1 MTNHQISAILPCYNH
16 QAYLSQRI
24 KSVLCQTFPVSEII
38 FLDDAST
45 DASFQLAQ
53 SLLIDCPA
61 EVTFCKNN
69 VNSGSP
75 FSQWNKGVLLA
86 KHPLIWI
93 AETDDSC
100 QPDFLENLYS
110 ALTANNSILAY
121 SQSRYIN
128 SSNIDQGSPIAFIP
142 PDKASNFLND
152 FAIEGCSFIRSFMT
166 ARNSIPNT
174 SAVIFFRSAFI
185 DAGLANP
192 SMRFCGDWDMW
203 IRMAHQ
209 GRVAFVAKDLNL
221 FRCHSTTTRANGNHP
236 AIQAE
241 SLACRFKAQL
251 ACTPNESQSI
261 TLQWILKALFKLD
274 HSNLTITIRFL
285 RLSSIRHTYKLY
297 SRISDAPRIMLSGW
311 VAIVIWLSYNSI
323 ISLWTRYTFSSGQ
336 LQSPNYR

>member
-1 MTNHQISAILPCYNH
+1 MANHQISAILPCYNH

-45 DASFQLAQ
+45 DLSFQLAQ
-53 SLLIDCPA
+53 SLLIGCSV
-61 EVTFCKNN
+61 EVTFHKNN

-100 QPDFLENLYS
+100 QPDFLETLYS
-110 ALTANNSILAY
+110 ALTSTNSILAY

-128 SSNIDQGSPIAFIP
+128 SNNIDQGSPIAFIP
-142 PDKASNFLND
+142 PDKACSFLND

-174 SAVIFFRSAFI
+174 SSVIFFRSAFI
-185 DAGLANP
+185 DAGLANT

-203 IRMAHQ
+203 IRMAHR

-221 FRCHSTTTRANGNHP
+221 FRCHSTTTRANGNLP

-251 ACTPNESQSI
+251 ACKPNESQSI
-261 TLQWILKALFKLD
+261 TFQWILKALFKLD
-274 HSNLTITIRFL
+274 RSNIIITIKSL
-285 RLSSIRHTYKLY
+285 RLSSILHTYKFY
-297 SRISDAPRIMLSGW
+297 SRINGAPHICISGW
-311 VAIVIWLSYNSI
+311 VAIVIWVSYNT
-323 ISLWTRYTFSSGQ
+323 ISSLATRHTITSRQ
-336 LQSPNYR
+336 L